1 MELSYLAGEGLVH
14 LSDRDAI
21 SFLSHK
27 FFFLLRLLRF
37 FFFFPIFGAR
47 VRLWILLFTL
57 IPFKRER
64 ERKRDPLLLLSRR
77 DKNLLLFFLSPRV
90 FQEEEEEKIEKK
102 FAKSIILS
110 NYMQISFSLLKKQL
124 CTFDIYYVSILSC
137 CIFGE

>member
-21 SFLSHK
+21 SFLSH
-27 FFFLLRLLRF
+27 F
-37 FFFFPIFGAR
+37 FFFSSSSSQIFLFPIFGAR

-57 IPFKRER
+57 IPFKRDR

-90 FQEEEEEKIEKK
+90 FQEEEEKK
-102 FAKSIILS
+102 
-110 NYMQISFSLLKKQL
+110 N
-124 CTFDIYYVSILSC
+124 
-137 CIFGE
+137 